1 MKGDPGPT
9 RADVRAERTKV
20 SELDRKLTSKYLKA
34 RLREVSGLL
43 DDVEGWLAT
52 PIDRR
57 TAVDSASRLDFVDS
71 ILDMAVQRRQHVQGL
86 VKRFGPDVE
95 TPLAR
100 KW

>member
-1 MKGDPGPT
+1 MNSDT
-9 RADVRAERTKV
+9 RTIRADVRAERTKV
-20 SELDRKLTSKYLKA
+20 SELDRNLTSKYLKA

-57 TAVDSASRLDFVDS
+57 TAVDSASWLDFVDS
-71 ILDMAVQRRQHVQGL
+71 ILDMAVQRRQYVQGL

-95 TPLAR
+95 THLAR
-100 KW
+100 NW